1 MPVINSDAVRKTSAG
16 KLGRHIAA
24 LNEGLYNPDM
34 YTRMIR
40 EAEKQTLDGK
50 GAILDAT
57 FGHKRHRDRAARLAA
72 KHKLPRLMIRCYAS
86 DEITKQRLDRR
97 LSGGKDLSDGRW
109 EIYLAQKAAVQ
120 PIEELPTNSCLELDT
135 NPPAE
140 QLVRASER
148 FVRSRL
154 VKI

>member
-1 MPVINSDAVRKTSAG
+1 MPVINSDAARKTSAG

-24 LNEGLYNPDM
+24 FNEGLYNPEM
-34 YTRMIR
+34 YTRMMR
-40 EAEKQTLDGK
+40 EAEKQILDGK
-50 GAILDAT
+50 GTILDAT

-72 KHKLPRLMIRCYAS
+72 KHKVFWLMIRCYAS
-86 DEITKQRLDRR
+86 DENTKQCLDRR
-97 LSGGKDLSDGRW
+97 LSGGKDLSEGRW

-120 PIEELPTNSCLELDT
+120 PIGELPANSCLELDRNT
-135 NPPAE
+135 PAE

-154 VKI
+154 AKM